1 MIVISDDL
9 PEILSV
15 CNRILVMN
23 KGRFTGEY
31 QSSEL
36 TEDALQSMLTKA

>member
-23 KGRFTGEY
+23 KGSFTGEY
-31 QSSEL
+31 MTTQLDENK
-36 TEDALQSMLTKA
+36 LQSMLAKA